1 MTPHSHSTF
10 PLINAGSLLQIY
22 LVAFSTLD
30 SWRSLT
36 PPLDEGNMIKGT
48 SNKKQ
53 ITRSDGG
60 EDPRRP
66 PLFPAG
72 GAHHHDP
79 QILVLIIVIGSRDLI
94 VLTLYRIVLSLP
106 LFTSRYLTLLF
117 HLLSRYSRRRLH
129 ATRKTVESGCGIGSR
144 DAVLA
149 MI

>member
-79 QILVLIIVIGSRDLI
+79 QILVLIIIIGSPRSDCFN
-94 VLTLYRIVLSLP
+94 TLSYRIVATPLYISLP
-106 LFTSRYLTLLF
+106 HSTISPSLQIFKKKTS
-117 HLLSRYSRRRLH
+117 
-129 ATRKTVESGCGIGSR
+129 CN
-144 DAVLA
+144 
-149 MI
+149 